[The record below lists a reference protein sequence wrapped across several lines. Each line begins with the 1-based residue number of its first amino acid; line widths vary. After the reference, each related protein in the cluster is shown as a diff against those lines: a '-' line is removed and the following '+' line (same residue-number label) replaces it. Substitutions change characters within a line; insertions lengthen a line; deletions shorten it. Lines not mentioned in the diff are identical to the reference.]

1 MALTAHEIVEKRRV
15 FNGPR
20 DTYRGIT
27 PVRYPWAKEIWK
39 GMLSNTWFPEEINLT
54 GDALAYSQLTEG
66 NRRAYDR
73 SLAFLAHLDSIQLH
87 NLAANIA
94 PIITSPEIESCINR
108 QIFEENLHVES
119 YSVLIEAVS
128 RNPEEIY
135 FMPLHDSLLQAKNDA
150 ITAQSRLLETD
161 NTEKNILLACVSNI
175 ILEGIYFYSGFATF
189 YTLARA
195 GLMPQSSSM
204 IKYINRDELTH
215 LYLFTNMIQEASREF
230 GISLKSIEADIHDL
244 MRASVDLEVA
254 WGSYVIEDGVLGLTP
269 NLVRAYIEF
278 LANQRLS
285 AIGVANL
292 YEVRPHPL
300 KWIEEFSSVNNSS
313 TAFFERR
320 PTDYQKGVNLW

>member
-1 MALTAHEIVEKRRV
+1 MNAHEIVSQRKV

-20 DTYRGIT
+20 DSYRGIR
-27 PVRYPWAKEIWK
+27 PVKYQWAKDIWK
-39 GMLSNTWFPEEINLT
+39 AMLANTWFPEEINLT
-54 GDALAYSQLTEG
+54 QDTLAYTQLTEG
-66 NRRAYDR
+66 NRKAYDR
-73 SLAFLAHLDSIQLH
+73 SLSFLAHLDSIQLH
-87 NLAANIA
+87 NLAANIS
-94 PIITSPEIESCINR
+94 PLVTSPEVEACINR

-119 YSVLIEAVS
+119 YSLLVEAVS
-128 RNPEEIY
+128 ADPESIY
-135 FMPLHDSLLQAKNDA
+135 FMPVHDGLLQAKNNA
-150 ITAQSRLLETD
+150 ITAQSRLLETSH
-161 NTEKNILLACVSNI
+161 TERNILMACVANI

-215 LYLFTNMIQEASREF
+215 LYLFTNIVQEASKEF
-230 GISLKSIEADIHDL
+230 GIPLRSLTADIHDL
-244 MRASVDLEVA
+244 MKNSVDLEVA

-269 NLVRAYIEF
+269 GLIKAYIEY

-285 AIGVANL
+285 AIGIEPL
-292 YEVRPHPL
+292 YDVKPHPL
-300 KWIEEFSSVNNSS
+300 KWIEDFSSVNNAA